1 VGVFLRGPVSPESW
15 GEPQEM
21 TTYRSFE
28 YDHAEP
34 LPDGVESEV
43 RSPEALVESV
53 LREHSAP
60 GDRVLDPFA
69 GFGTTLTVAERLD
82 REAFGLEYESDRADY
97 IRDQVAAPERV
108 RQGDV
113 LEMKPSWFPP
123 CDCVFTSPPFME
135 RADDRNPFRNY
146 AGTSTYA
153 DYLDDIEAAFGRLD
167 TVLAPGARVAVHV
180 ANMKHEG
187 RVTPLAW
194 DVADRVSRVF
204 EFEGETV
211 ITWEC
216 DGAGARAGQFG
227 YGYDHTYCHLFRK
240 PNERG

>member
-1 VGVFLRGPVSPESW
+1 
-15 GEPQEM
+15 M
-21 TTYRSFE
+21 TTYNSFE
-28 YDHAEP
+28 YAHAEP
-34 LPDGVESEV
+34 LPDDFAGEV
-43 RSPEALVESV
+43 RSPEALVEHV

-82 REAFGLEYESDRADY
+82 REAFGLEYEPERADY
-97 IRDQVAAPERV
+97 IRDRVAAPERV

-113 LEMKPSWFPP
+113 LDLESSWFPP

-135 RADDRNPFRNY
+135 RTDDRNPFRNY
-146 AGTSTYA
+146 AGASTYA
-153 DYLDDIEAAFGRLD
+153 DYLADIETAFERLD
-167 TVLAPGARVAVHV
+167 AVLAPGARVAVHV

-187 RVTPLAW
+187 RVTTLAW
-194 DVADRVSRVF
+194 DVADRIAAVL

-211 ITWEC
+211 ITWEG
-216 DGAGARAGQFG
+216 DGADARNGRFG

-240 PNERG
+240 PADGS